1 MIDTPADAAER
12 QPDAGA
18 HGADAPAAPPASPT
32 TPASVAVV
40 PIAKPVTPRRLAR
53 MRGTLTHRQP
63 GLAVVIED
71 LHDAHNVSAILRSCE
86 AVGALSVHL
95 VFVQEPR
102 PLISGGVSVSAQ
114 RWLDLHWHTSIDD
127 CYAVLRS
134 QGMRIVATTLGEN
147 SHEVHDLDLAQP
159 TALVFGNEVRGVSAR
174 AIAGADASV
183 FIPMM
188 GMIESL
194 NVSVAC
200 GVVLY
205 EALRQRQV
213 AGMYAQPQLPADEV
227 TQRLAGWLERDGR
240 DPAAA
245 YLPLDVA
252 AGAGTDAATGGER
265 IRARNRHESRPFRS
279 RTDSRAASACASGDV
294 GDAPESR

>member
-1 MIDTPADAAER
+1 MSDTPADDAAH
-12 QPDAGA
+12 QPDADAQVPATTTGA
-18 HGADAPAAPPASPT
+18 TATATATSTSTSAMPT
-32 TPASVAVV
+32 TKPTKPTKPA
-40 PIAKPVTPRRLAR
+40 TPRRLAR
-53 MRGTLTHRQP
+53 MRGTLARRQP

-95 VFVQEPR
+95 VYVQEPR

-114 RWLDLHWHTSIDD
+114 RWLDLHWHTSIDA
-127 CYAVLRS
+127 CYDLLRS
-134 QGMRIVATTLGEN
+134 QGIRIVATTLGEN
-147 SHEVHDLDLAQP
+147 SHEVYDLDLAQP

-213 AGMYAQPQLPADEV
+213 AGMYDQPQLPTDAITE
-227 TQRLAGWLERDGR
+227 RLAGWLVRDGR
-240 DPAAA
+240 DP
-245 YLPLDVA
+245 
-252 AGAGTDAATGGER
+252 TDAHQPLGPDANTSSGSER

-279 RTDSRAASACASGDV
+279 RTATSSD
-294 GDAPESR
+294 